1 MTQQSAEVTEQTLTF
16 VVHVTYKQLDANNL
30 LSSLKTISN
39 LKVKY
44 FQNNLVIELKDLDQF

>member
-1 MTQQSAEVTEQTLTF
+1 MTQQSAEVTKQTLTF

-30 LSSLKTISN
+30 LNSLKTISN